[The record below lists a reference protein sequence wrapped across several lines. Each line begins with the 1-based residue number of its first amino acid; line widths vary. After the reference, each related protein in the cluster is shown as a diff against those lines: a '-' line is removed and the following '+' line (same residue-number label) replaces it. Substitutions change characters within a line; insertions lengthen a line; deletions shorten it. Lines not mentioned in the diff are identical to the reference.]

1 MDRACLLCVGSK
13 ESMDKLISTRQ
24 DSGKKD
30 YMKHVFGIPIKD
42 NVAVSAIRLTPSV
55 EHLLPMKEILH
66 PGYCGE
72 ECRNLLIDSGMAD
85 RFVICGIESPGCG
98 YVTYDIVFPQGRCE
112 KGESSRE
119 AAIREFG
126 EETGI
131 KFDSSSKNIT
141 FLGFVGKRKEMSV
154 YSYRT
159 D

>member
-1 MDRACLLCVGSK
+1 MDRACLLCVGTKDSL
-13 ESMDKLISTRQ
+13 ENLIATRQ
-24 DSGKKD
+24 HSGKKD
-30 YMKHVFGIPIKD
+30 YMKYLFSIPIKD

-55 EHLLPMKEILH
+55 DFLLPLKEILH

-72 ECRNLLIDSGMAD
+72 ECRNLLVDLGVAD
-85 RFVICGIESPGCG
+85 QFVICGIESPGCG

-112 KGESSRE
+112 KGESSRD
-119 AAIREFG
+119 AAVREFG

-131 KFDSSSKNIT
+131 KLDSSSKNIT

-154 YSYRT
+154 YSYKV